1 MEVKLSEV
9 QQTLKHGG
17 CSTDGEIQRIGLSP
31 MPISC
36 GRKPMVVSGFFTKTP
51 DGLVEIRALNVDVH
65 VLQLMFFWMLAM
77 SSIVIPMWFEFGHA
91 FFMYPMLLPVT
102 IILGGLFYCFFKDS
116 HTSISCSPPICFHP
130 QKKEVLFSWVKNNGK
145 KPVRPDI
152 MVSDISAF
160 MFIMAFICIGLGSA
174 MLIQIFYSR
183 RLLDLSD
190 HALWIIPLMM
200 GAYPLYYTV
209 KPWFFYSKA
218 SKNYVSSVEVFPVDW
233 EDLNIEFQ
241 SFTGVNY
248 TGMVSLNN
256 LTFTA
261 PIPDDPNGDSALV
274 SLPVYSQEEALCLY
288 ELLCD
293 YMENGA
299 QGIEHTAANKIS
311 NYRGDYNR
319 AGYKRL
325 ILKRMRKTPL
335 FYPIWRVWNWVS
347 LRYFAHWYLE
357 YQIEVNQQ
365 KVLNREDVKAW
376 SALIPEEQWQQL
388 SQPLTEANKKVR
400 KLYAHGIKWED
411 DKVQKILREY
421 QS

>member
-9 QQTLKHGG
+9 QQTLNHGG
-17 CSTDGEIQRIGLSP
+17 CFTDGEIQRIGLSP

-51 DGLVEIRALNVDVH
+51 DGLVEIRTLNADVH
-65 VLQLMFFWMLAM
+65 ILQLMFFWMLAT
-77 SSIVIPMWFEFGHA
+77 SAIVVPMWFQFGHA
-91 FFMYPMLLPVT
+91 LFMYPLLVPMTVF
-102 IILGGLFYCFFKDS
+102 LAGLFYCFFKEN
-116 HTSISCSPPICFHP
+116 HESIGSSPPIRFHP
-130 QKKEVLFSWVKNNGK
+130 QKKQVLLSWVEHNFK
-145 KPVRPDI
+145 KPERPDTMASDFSVFMFCLALLLI
-152 MVSDISAF
+152 MSGSTMLISALTRTNVATLENHLF
-160 MFIMAFICIGLGSA
+160 
-174 MLIQIFYSR
+174 
-183 RLLDLSD
+183 
-190 HALWIIPLMM
+190 WIVPMIL

-209 KPWFFYSKA
+209 KPWFFYFKA

-261 PIPDDPNGDSALV
+261 PIPNDPNGDSALV

-299 QGIEHTAANKIS
+299 PGIEHTAANKIS

-335 FYPIWRVWNWVS
+335 FYPIWRVWNWMS

-388 SQPLTEANKKVR
+388 SQPLTEANQKVR